1 MIRIKQSP
9 FLQRLYYGG
18 PVLLYA
24 GLIFFLSSL
33 SRFPEAV
40 PSFFSF
46 DKVAHFVEYYVFGWL
61 LYRWFSSPDRVW
73 GRRGVLLMTLLV
85 GIGYAVGDEWHQSFV
100 PGRDASFFDA
110 LFDAAGIAV
119 AAATYPFIF
128 MKIFRKNEFTDE
140 SGPMIRRPVV
150 TIDGPAG
157 AGKSTI
163 SKLLASRLSFF
174 YLDTGALYRA
184 FAYRL
189 KCEGWDGTEQRIADI
204 CRQMKVSLKN
214 EAGRFR
220 VLVDGEDVSEKI
232 RTEEIGLLASKI
244 SAIPLLRKHLL
255 PVQRE
260 MAAVGGVVA
269 EGRDMGTVVFP
280 QAEIKF
286 FLDASVGERANRRYL
301 ELVEK
306 GQPVILKDIENDL
319 IRRDRQDRERSVAPL
334 AVPTDA
340 VVIDSSDKSV
350 SQVVEIMVAM
360 IERLYPL
367 AKPFSE

>member
-1 MIRIKQSP
+1 M
-9 FLQRLYYGG
+9 
-18 PVLLYA
+18 
-24 GLIFFLSSL
+24 
-33 SRFPEAV
+33 
-40 PSFFSF
+40 
-46 DKVAHFVEYYVFGWL
+46 
-61 LYRWFSSPDRVW
+61 
-73 GRRGVLLMTLLV
+73 
-85 GIGYAVGDEWHQSFV
+85 
-100 PGRDASFFDA
+100 
-110 LFDAAGIAV
+110 
-119 AAATYPFIF
+119 
-128 MKIFRKNEFTDE
+128 N
-140 SGPMIRRPVV
+140 RRPVV

-189 KCEGWDGTEQRIADI
+189 KCEGWDGTEQRISDI
-204 CRQMKVSLKN
+204 CRKKKVSLKN

-220 VLVDGEDVSEKI
+220 VLIDGEDVSEKI

-319 IRRDRQDRERSVAPL
+319 ICRDRQDRERAVAPL

-350 SQVVEIMVAM
+350 SQVVEIMIAV
-360 IERLYPL
+360 IERRYPL
-367 AKPFSE
+367 V

>member
-1 MIRIKQSP
+1 M
-9 FLQRLYYGG
+9 
-18 PVLLYA
+18 
-24 GLIFFLSSL
+24 
-33 SRFPEAV
+33 
-40 PSFFSF
+40 
-46 DKVAHFVEYYVFGWL
+46 
-61 LYRWFSSPDRVW
+61 
-73 GRRGVLLMTLLV
+73 
-85 GIGYAVGDEWHQSFV
+85 
-100 PGRDASFFDA
+100 
-110 LFDAAGIAV
+110 
-119 AAATYPFIF
+119 
-128 MKIFRKNEFTDE
+128 N
-140 SGPMIRRPVV
+140 RRPVV

-189 KCEGWDGTEQRIADI
+189 KCECWDGTEQRIADI
-204 CRQMKVSLKN
+204 CREMKVSLKN
-214 EAGRFR
+214 EAGRYH

-286 FLDASVGERANRRYL
+286 FLDASVEERANRRYL

-319 IRRDRQDRERSVAPL
+319 IRRDRQDRERAVAPL

-350 SQVVEIMVAM
+350 SQVVGIMIAV
-360 IERLYPL
+360 IERLCPL
-367 AKPFSE
+367 V

>member
-1 MIRIKQSP
+1 M
-9 FLQRLYYGG
+9 
-18 PVLLYA
+18 
-24 GLIFFLSSL
+24 
-33 SRFPEAV
+33 
-40 PSFFSF
+40 
-46 DKVAHFVEYYVFGWL
+46 
-61 LYRWFSSPDRVW
+61 
-73 GRRGVLLMTLLV
+73 
-85 GIGYAVGDEWHQSFV
+85 
-100 PGRDASFFDA
+100 
-110 LFDAAGIAV
+110 
-119 AAATYPFIF
+119 
-128 MKIFRKNEFTDE
+128 N
-140 SGPMIRRPVV
+140 RRPVV

-189 KCEGWDGTEQRIADI
+189 KCEGWDGTEPRIADI
-204 CRQMKVSLKN
+204 CRNLKVSLKN

-232 RTEEIGLLASKI
+232 RTEEIGLLASTI

-260 MAAVGGVVA
+260 MAAAGGVVA

-319 IRRDRQDRERSVAPL
+319 IRRDRQDRERPVAPL

-350 SQVVEIMVAM
+350 SQVVEIMIAV
-360 IERLYPL
+360 IERLYTPV
-367 AKPFSE
+367 KPFSE

>member
-1 MIRIKQSP
+1 M
-9 FLQRLYYGG
+9 
-18 PVLLYA
+18 
-24 GLIFFLSSL
+24 
-33 SRFPEAV
+33 
-40 PSFFSF
+40 
-46 DKVAHFVEYYVFGWL
+46 
-61 LYRWFSSPDRVW
+61 
-73 GRRGVLLMTLLV
+73 
-85 GIGYAVGDEWHQSFV
+85 
-100 PGRDASFFDA
+100 
-110 LFDAAGIAV
+110 
-119 AAATYPFIF
+119 
-128 MKIFRKNEFTDE
+128 N
-140 SGPMIRRPVV
+140 RRPVV
-150 TIDGPAG
+150 AIDGPAG

-163 SKLLASRLSFF
+163 SKLLAFRLSFF
-174 YLDTGALYRA
+174 YLDTGAIYRA

-189 KCEGWDGTEQRIADI
+189 KCEGWDGTEQKIADI
-204 CRQMKVSLKN
+204 CRKIKFSLKN
-214 EAGRFR
+214 EAEGFH

-244 SAIPLLRKHLL
+244 SAIPLLRKRLL

-260 MAAVGGVVA
+260 MAAAGGVVA
-269 EGRDMGTVVFP
+269 EGRDMGSVVFP

-286 FLDASVGERANRRYL
+286 FLDASVGVRANRRYL

-350 SQVVEIMVAM
+350 SQVVEIMIAV
-360 IERLYPL
+360 IERRYPL